1 MLLLHLQSKTSAAN
15 EMLYGLI
22 DRQLS
27 LVPQLADFTII
38 SMLKMIAKVG
48 TLCTEACALS
58 WRDICHGLMF
68 EDWPIKEILTIC

>member
-1 MLLLHLQSKTSAAN
+1 
-15 EMLYGLI
+15 MLYGLI

-48 TLCTEACALS
+48 SQCTE
-58 WRDICHGLMF
+58 
-68 EDWPIKEILTIC
+68 EEISVMD

>member
-1 MLLLHLQSKTSAAN
+1 MHFFFSTANECTCLLLLHLQSKTSAAS

-48 TLCTEACALS
+48 TLCTEEEMS
-58 WRDICHGLMF
+58 VMD
-68 EDWPIKEILTIC
+68 